1 MWAFASKMCSADA
14 KSERLLYEFVIWNGR
29 YKIQKVN
36 VCLQKW
42 VYCWYCWWKMWEF
55 VVRDE
60 WEWCWWKMWAFA
72 SEVSSADAKC
82 EDLSYETGDK
92 MEILGVCVKK

>member
-1 MWAFASKMCSADA
+1 MKNVTKSKNW
-14 KSERLLYEFVIWNGR
+14 LF
-29 YKIQKVN
+29 Q
-36 VCLQKW
+36 
-42 VYCWYCWWKMWEF
+42 
-55 VVRDE
+55 DE
-60 WEWCWWKMWAFA
+60 YCWWKMWAFA